1 MSNNIQSQV
10 IIMSLQPLFERAEA
24 DNQWFY
30 HNSDD
35 AGEVWASPGYLKK
48 EQSEGR
54 LLWSPEHWELR
65 SPIDYMAG
73 LHRKAGALIDEYNEM
88 AELLRVP
95 HVLLMEKQDMKPGAR
110 VGWIS

>member
-1 MSNNIQSQV
+1 MGNNIQSQA
-10 IIMSLQPLFERAEA
+10 IIMSLQPLFEQAEA
-24 DNQWFY
+24 ENMWFY
-30 HNSDD
+30 HNSDE
-35 AGEVWASPGYLKK
+35 AGEVWASPRFLRE

-65 SPIDYMAG
+65 SPLDYMAN
-73 LHRKAGALIDEYNEM
+73 LHRKAGDLVDEYNEM

-95 HVLLMEKQDMKPGAR
+95 HALLMEKQDMKPGAR